1 MDRRV
6 RSTLAALAG
15 LLLLLHGRAALAAGL
30 RKLAQMLAAAASVVR
45 LAAASTETAISLL
58 LQWATFA
65 EQGSTKM
72 ALARFQR
79 TIVDTSGN
87 VVASPTITVRDQVT
101 NALISLF
108 SDRDGLTAIS
118 NPFTG
123 TSGGLAAFH
132 AAGGAYKITATSG
145 AFSITWDWVG
155 IGTTQEYDIEDLE
168 DYINNQVELANIGL
182 RIDNGANVIPT
193 GVNGN
198 IVVPFAC
205 TVTQWTLLANE
216 SGSVV
221 IDIWKD
227 SYANYPP
234 VVGDSITASAKPTI
248 STATKGQSSTL
259 TGWTTSF
266 LAGDILRFNVDS
278 VTSIKAVDIN
288 LVVLRAPI

>member
-1 MDRRV
+1 
-6 RSTLAALAG
+6 
-15 LLLLLHGRAALAAGL
+15 
-30 RKLAQMLAAAASVVR
+30 
-45 LAAASTETAISLL
+45 
-58 LQWATFA
+58 
-65 EQGSTKM
+65 M

>member
-1 MDRRV
+1 
-6 RSTLAALAG
+6 
-15 LLLLLHGRAALAAGL
+15 
-30 RKLAQMLAAAASVVR
+30 
-45 LAAASTETAISLL
+45 
-58 LQWATFA
+58 
-65 EQGSTKM
+65 M

-87 VVASPTITVRDQVT
+87 VVASPTITVRDQLT

-132 AAGGAYKITATSG
+132 SAGGAYKITATSG

-155 IGTTQEYDIEDLE
+155 IGTTQEYDFTDIE
-168 DYINNQVELANIGL
+168 DYIDTQVQLANIGL
-182 RIDNGANVIPT
+182 RIDNGTNVIPT

-198 IVVPFAC
+198 LVVPFAC
-205 TVTQWTLLANE
+205 TISQWTLLANE
-216 SGSVV
+216 SGSIVV
-221 IDIWKD
+221 NIWKD

-234 VVGDSITASAKPTI
+234 TVADKITASAPPTI
-248 STATKGQSSTL
+248 TSSSKGQSSTL
-259 TGWTTSF
+259 TGWTTTL

-278 VTSIKAVDIN
+278 VTTIKAVDIN
-288 LVVLRAPI
+288 LVILRAPI

>member
-1 MDRRV
+1 
-6 RSTLAALAG
+6 
-15 LLLLLHGRAALAAGL
+15 
-30 RKLAQMLAAAASVVR
+30 
-45 LAAASTETAISLL
+45 
-58 LQWATFA
+58 
-65 EQGSTKM
+65 M

-79 TIVDTSGN
+79 SIVDTSGN

-101 NALISLF
+101 NALISLY

-155 IGTTQEYDIEDLE
+155 IGTTQEYDLEDLE
-168 DYINNQVELANIGL
+168 DYINNQVELASIGL
-182 RIDNGANVIPT
+182 RIDNGAVVIPT

-198 IVVPFAC
+198 LVIPFAC
-205 TVTQWTLLANE
+205 TISQWTLLANE
-216 SGSVV
+216 SGSIV

-234 VVGDSITASAKPTI
+234 TVGDSITASAKPTI
-248 STATKGQSSTL
+248 TTASKGQSSTL
-259 TGWTTSF
+259 TGWNTTL

-278 VTSIKAVDIN
+278 VTTIKAVDIN
-288 LVVLRAPI
+288 ITVLRAPI